1 MENTNK
7 RLDLRVNAVANIN
20 HLSGLIQ
27 EVNAVLFNFLYTQ
40 HDSMLTFLVPQANK
54 EKRGAIFKKAESYV
68 KEYRDAERE
77 KIRLARLGRQ
87 KGSFYVEEQPKL
99 VFVIRIKGLVAFLLL
114 LSQLHVLTT
123 SPNQQ
128 YLQDC
133 PQTTQDPP
141 APPPLANQQRR
152 LRPPNQSH
160 ARDAHHRQPI
170 HRLRL
175 PEPQVHPRAHLQAGL
190 RQDRQA
196 AHPPHRQPAD

>member
-1 MENTNK
+1 VLQLLVMENTNK
-7 RLDLRVNAVANIN
+7 RLDSRVNAVANIN

-27 EVNAVLFNFLYTQ
+27 EVNAVLSNFLYTQ

-114 LSQLHVLTT
+114 SQLIYHVLTT
-123 SPNQQ
+123 SPNQ
-128 YLQDC
+128 
-133 PQTTQDPP
+133 
-141 APPPLANQQRR
+141 
-152 LRPPNQSH
+152 
-160 ARDAHHRQPI
+160 
-170 HRLRL
+170 
-175 PEPQVHPRAHLQAGL
+175 
-190 RQDRQA
+190 
-196 AHPPHRQPAD
+196 